1 MKKLLLIILLFIP
14 IIGFSQLAQP
24 DTVITDVPDE
34 IMKSVKV
41 YPNPFIE
48 SLTVDGSD
56 EQVDFYSVAGVKL
69 ATFSNNLS
77 TTTFP
82 RGVYF
87 VVTRKKGFRIIK
99 KLVKY

>member
-48 SLTVDGSD
+48 SLRRSRGG
-56 EQVDFYSVAGVKL
+56 AGPGDH
-69 ATFSNNLS
+69 AWIGGD
-77 TTTFP
+77 P
-82 RGVYF
+82 GCRADPAGGH
-87 VVTRKKGFRIIK
+87 RRQ
-99 KLVKY
+99 